1 MSVIDLSSAA
11 GKASYGI
18 GLQMGEQLKSV
29 FSGVS
34 LATAMAGIEDA
45 FNGNAEQLSADDIN
59 RAFGE
64 IQQVIKR
71 EQAEKSKQLA
81 AEGAAFLEANA
92 KREGVVVTASGLQYE
107 VIQQGSGAT
116 PSARSTVR
124 THYRGTLISGKEFDS
139 SYRRNEPTEFPVNG
153 VIAGWTEALQ
163 LMPVGSKWKLFIPY
177 NLAYGERGAGADIG
191 PFQALIF
198 EIELL
203 DIVA

>member
-1 MSVIDLSSAA
+1 MSTLDLSSTAA
-11 GKASYGI
+11 KASYGI
-18 GLQMGEQLKSV
+18 GLQMGQQLKSV
-29 FSGVS
+29 FNGVS
-34 LATAMAGIEDA
+34 LTAALAGVEDA
-45 FNGNAEQLSADDIN
+45 FNGNAEQLSAEEIN
-59 RAFGE
+59 RAFAT
-64 IQQVIKR
+64 IQDQIKQ
-71 EQAEKSKQLA
+71 EQAEKTKHLA

-107 VIQQGSGAT
+107 VIEQGSGAVPT
-116 PSARSTVR
+116 ARSTVR

-139 SYRRNEPTEFPVNG
+139 SYRRNDPTEFPVNG

-163 LMPVGSKWKLFIPY
+163 LMPVGSKWKLFIPH

-203 DIVA
+203 DIVR